1 MSNVRYH
8 DTHGATI
15 VSLNVTKSRFMLIRS
30 LHMVDPVLEAEPKRW
45 NVISVC
51 KHVSPKALCSHHCHV
66 NCDDVNRS
74 NLQDPRI
81 RSQIAAGWLRPP
93 TRQHVEMALRF
104 AREHG
109 VFDLLIHCRE
119 GVSRSPAIAWCI
131 LLDQLGSPVRATQE
145 LFSIHPRCRPNDRI
159 IQLGLEVRKGAKH
172 DLEEVLASIDSV
184 FQPFEND

>member
-1 MSNVRYH
+1 
-8 DTHGATI
+8 
-15 VSLNVTKSRFMLIRS
+15 MLIRS
-30 LHMVDPVLEAEPKRW
+30 FHMVDPVMEAEPKRW

-51 KHVSPKALCSHHCHV
+51 KHVPPKALCSHHCHV

-109 VFDLLIHCRE
+109 TRDLLIHCRE

-131 LLDQLGSPVRATQE
+131 LLDQLGSPERATQE
-145 LFSIHPRCRPNDRI
+145 LFAIHPRCRPNDRI
-159 IQLGLEVRKGAKH
+159 IQLGLEVSKRT
-172 DLEEVLASIDSV
+172 DYELEEVLAGIDKLFVCPEDDSA
-184 FQPFEND
+184 P